1 MRPEIMRYLEGA
13 GLGWLAALVP
23 RPGLMYGI
31 ALVILT
37 LVFLRRARIAGLDNQ
52 RALEIV
58 LFAAVG
64 AVVGTRLFYLV
75 TTGDLLRLD
84 FLEWFNLSRGTASW
98 GGYLGGIAGTV
109 LYTTVTRI
117 PVWDYLDTAASVVA
131 LGPFVARWSCF
142 LRGDDFGRVTDVS
155 WAIQFPAGS
164 LPWQA
169 QVAGGILPSTAE
181 ASLAVHPFQLYLLVN
196 GLVVFLILTAI
207 WRRWRDRPGVTF
219 GAFLLIYGATRFPW
233 EFLRDP
239 AAGGALPHDLLSTSQ
254 WMCLL
259 LVAGGIVVLTT
270 GTNRRRLETMVKH
283 PHHDGFAITGRR
295 VDVVD
300 G

>member
-1 MRPEIMRYLEGA
+1 MRPEVMQYLEGA

-37 LVFLRRARIAGLDNQ
+37 FAYLRRARFAGLDHQ

-58 LFAAVG
+58 LAAAVG
-64 AVVGTRLFYLV
+64 AVIGTRLFYLI

-84 FLEWFNLSRGTASW
+84 FVEWFKLYRGTASW
-98 GGYLGGIAGTV
+98 GAYLGGIIGTV
-109 LYTTVTRI
+109 LYTVFARI
-117 PVWDYLDTAASVVA
+117 PVWPYLDTAASVVA

-155 WAIQFPAGS
+155 WAIQFSAGS

-169 QVAGGILPSTAE
+169 HVAGGLLPSTAE

-219 GAFLLIYGATRFPW
+219 GSFLLIYGATRFPW

-239 AAGGALPHDLLSTSQ
+239 AAGGAHGLLSTSQ

-259 LVAGGIVVLTT
+259 LIAGGIVVL
-270 GTNRRRLETMVKH
+270 
-283 PHHDGFAITGRR
+283 ATGRNR
-295 VDVVD
+295 TPLEAHSTAPAP
-300 G
+300 

>member
-13 GLGWLAALVP
+13 GFGWLASLVP

-37 LVFLRRARIAGLDNQ
+37 LVFLRRAQVAGLDRQ
-52 RALEIV
+52 RALEMV
-58 LFAAVG
+58 LSTAVG

-75 TTGDLLRLD
+75 TTGDLLRLE
-84 FLEWFNLSRGTASW
+84 FLEWFELYRGTASW
-98 GGYLGGIAGTV
+98 GAYLGGIAGSV
-109 LYTTVTRI
+109 LYTTLSRI
-117 PVWDYLDTAASVVA
+117 PVWPYLDAAASVVA

-142 LRGDDFGRVTDVS
+142 LRGDDFGRVTDVP
-155 WAIQFPAGS
+155 WAIRFPTGS
-164 LPWQA
+164 LPWHA
-169 QVAGGILPSTAE
+169 HVAGGLLPSTAE
-181 ASLAVHPFQLYLLVN
+181 ASLAVHPFQLYLLGN

-233 EFLRDP
+233 ELLRDP
-239 AAGGALPHDLLSTSQ
+239 AAGGALARGLLSTSQ

-259 LVAGGIVVLTT
+259 LVAGGILVLAA
-270 GTNRRRLETMVKH
+270 GADRRRLEASV
-283 PHHDGFAITGRR
+283 
-295 VDVVD
+295 
-300 G
+300 